1 MPSVPLVSADRSYI
15 IDTNGEYVV
24 AETTTPNGPLVTP
37 NASLTSNARHVITR
51 SGNTVVAASSGR
63 DIYTRGGI
71 GPLVT
76 PRSSLIVQ
84 PITGSMPTTAFLTEG
99 DYRLLT
105 ESGSY
110 LSYP

>member
-1 MPSVPLVSADRSYI
+1 MTTAPVTTFDHSYLT
-15 IDTNGEYVV
+15 DTAGEYVV
-24 AETTTPNGPLVTP
+24 AETTSPNQPLVTA

-71 GPLVT
+71 GPLVM
-76 PRSSLIVQ
+76 PRSSLIIQ
-84 PITGSMPTTAFLTEG
+84 PITGAITTTAFLTEFG
-99 DYRLLT
+99 NRLLT
-105 ESGSY
+105 ESGSF